1 MKVLL
6 KRFLADNSGA
16 TVIEYGLIA
25 TFIGI
30 AIIATLQ
37 LMGVALVGTFNFIL
51 ATL

>member
-1 MKVLL
+1 MKAVF
-6 KRFLADNSGA
+6 KQFLADDSGA

-51 ATL
+51 AAL